1 MKSAGTIILPKGTTL
16 DVVAKHLVAFAN
28 SMQDATMKVNCEMCM
43 TAKERKQ
50 VEQELNILLLEF
62 GEAEFLDY
70 ISYSWEEDNLIIRL
84 QDWGGPLLFEGEEN
98 LYIRRDC
105 KVSALKRE
113 KKQDRKFV
121 PIVVQ

>member
-1 MKSAGTIILPKGTTL
+1 MKTTGTIILPKGTTL

-28 SMQDATMKVNCEMCM
+28 SMQDVTMKVNCEMCM

-62 GEAEFLDY
+62 GEEKLLDN
-70 ISYSWEEDNLIIRL
+70 ISYHWDEDEFIICL
-84 QDWGGPLLFEGEEN
+84 QDWGGPLLFEDEDK
-98 LYIRRDC
+98 LYIRRNC

-113 KKQDRKFV
+113 NQQNKHFV
-121 PIVVQ
+121 PIIVQ